1 MTHWKWL
8 SNHPKKQPSWSA
20 AIEIAPSKNT
30 WRLFFIKKM
39 SFSDIG
45 NSNKFSEYF
54 LVLIK
59 LL

>member
-8 SNHPKKQPSWSA
+8 NNHPKKHPSWSA
-20 AIEIAPSKNT
+20 AIEIAPSKKYT
-30 WRLFFIKKM
+30 ETVFYKM
-39 SFSDIG
+39 SFSNIG
-45 NSNKFSEYF
+45 NNNKFSEYF